1 MCKLVQ
7 DISIFDD
14 SRHTKL
20 TSVLWSIIHLKLLWF
35 KLHRKQNVSL
45 NWYHF
50 CQPSKKNTMDW
61 PGFIFSWMCV
71 HREVI
76 LFLPNWK
83 SFVLPG
89 QGVVGKVDLLVDH
102 SWTRG
107 LFNNVQS
114 SLRIKIYFLSL
125 FQEKFLC
132 FLWIWNGRSTVPS
145 PAQENVLLWVFNFS
159 IPLAATVDFMVYRC
173 GPKWSSQ
180 RRR

>member
-1 MCKLVQ
+1 MKRIRKTFKTFKTFICVMCKLVQ

-35 KLHRKQNVSL
+35 NTACELHRKQNVSL
-45 NWYHF
+45 NWYNF

-114 SLRIKIYFLSL
+114 SLRIKI
-125 FQEKFLC
+125 
-132 FLWIWNGRSTVPS
+132 
-145 PAQENVLLWVFNFS
+145 
-159 IPLAATVDFMVYRC
+159 
-173 GPKWSSQ
+173 
-180 RRR
+180 